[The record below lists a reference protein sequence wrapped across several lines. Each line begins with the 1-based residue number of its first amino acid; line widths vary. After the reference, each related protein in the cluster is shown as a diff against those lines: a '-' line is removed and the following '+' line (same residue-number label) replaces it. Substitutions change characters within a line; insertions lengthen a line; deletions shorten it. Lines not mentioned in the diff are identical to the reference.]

1 MSVLR
6 ALLYLRL
13 TSLANVLRSQLRRLR
28 QPKYLIGVLAAA
40 GYFWLFFFRRR
51 GPGSPGQF
59 FNVMFGNGET
69 AELIAA
75 GALALFLFFTWLTL
89 GDQPGLAFT
98 EAEVAFLFPAPL
110 SRRQL
115 IHYKLING
123 LILSLFSSVF
133 FVFIF
138 IGLRGGWSGAL
149 RHWGAW
155 WALNANLS
163 LHQNVAALSVA
174 WLSQHGLR
182 TFRRRLI
189 LLGGLGLVVAA
200 GLVVA
205 WHFGPRSL
213 AWFLWPTRLV
223 VRPFLATGL
232 GNYLG
237 ALGPAL
243 GVIAL
248 QYLWV
253 LRLES
258 PFEDASIARAQKV
271 GETVAR
277 MRAGKSIRFSPVTKA
292 RRAPF
297 RLENRLPAEFAFLW
311 KNLMAAPA
319 YLNRRTFLICVAVLV
334 FGLTW
339 LKRQPGLD
347 DPKLLGSFAIIPLV
361 AMAYVLVFGPQLAR
375 NDLRGDLMNADLLK
389 TYPLPGWRIVLGE
402 LLAPTL
408 VLTAICWL
416 LLLAIAVMPT
426 PPPGESSTG
435 WFAPE
440 LRIVI
445 VVSLAAIT
453 PALCALQLLVPNAG
467 ALLFP
472 AWAPTGRPA
481 DGGFDVKGQRL
492 IFFAGQFLCL
502 ILALLPAALLAAL
515 TIILTQWLLG
525 LPGAIALSVIPVL
538 GVLAGELW
546 FGVWL
551 LGPRFE
557 RLDISAELRP

>member
-13 TSLANVLRSQLRRLR
+13 TSLGNVLRNQVRRLR

-51 GPGSPGQF
+51 GPGGPGQF
-59 FNVMFGNGET
+59 FNVMFGDGET

-75 GALALFLFFTWLTL
+75 GVLALFLFFTWLTL

-123 LILSLFSSVF
+123 LILSLFGSVF
-133 FVFIF
+133 FVFIS

-155 WALNANLS
+155 WVLNANLS
-163 LHQNVAALSVA
+163 LHQTAAALSVA
-174 WLSQHGLR
+174 WLSRHGLR

-189 LLGGLGLVVAA
+189 LVGGLGLVVAA
-200 GLVVA
+200 GLVA
-205 WHFGPRSL
+205 ALHFGPQSL
-213 AWFLWPTRLV
+213 GWFLWPTRLV
-223 VRPFLATGL
+223 VRPFLAVSP
-232 GNYLG
+232 GNYLL

-243 GVIAL
+243 GVTAL

-258 PFEDASIARAQKV
+258 PFEEASIARAQKH

-292 RRAPF
+292 RRPPF

-311 KNLMAAPA
+311 KNLMVAPA
-319 YLNRRTFLICVAVLV
+319 YLNRRTFLVCAAVLV

-339 LKRQPGLD
+339 IKRQSGLD
-347 DPKLLGSFAIIPLV
+347 DPKLLGAIGIIPLV

-389 TYPLPGWRIVLGE
+389 SYPLPGWRIVLGE
-402 LLAPTL
+402 LLAPAFI
-408 VLTAICWL
+408 LTAICWL
-416 LLLAIAVMPT
+416 LLLAAALAG
-426 PPPGESSTG
+426 PPPGGNSPEWLT
-435 WFAPE
+435 PE
-440 LRIVI
+440 LRIVAA
-445 VVSLAAIT
+445 VSLAAIA

-472 AWAPTGRPA
+472 AWAQTARPA
-481 DGGFDVKGQRL
+481 GGGFDVMGQRL

-502 ILALLPAALLAAL
+502 LLALLPAGVVGAL
-515 TIILTQWLLG
+515 TVFLTRWFLG
-525 LPGAIALSVIPVL
+525 LPASVGLAVIPILLVL
-538 GVLAGELW
+538 VGEFWL
-546 FGVWL
+546 GVWL